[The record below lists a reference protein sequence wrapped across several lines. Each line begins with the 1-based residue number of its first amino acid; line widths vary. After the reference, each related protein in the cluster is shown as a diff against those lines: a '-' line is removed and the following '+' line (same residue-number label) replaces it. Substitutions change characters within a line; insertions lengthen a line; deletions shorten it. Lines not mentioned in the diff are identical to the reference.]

1 MEIPDGTQC
10 TSWHTL
16 HNVAQ
21 NAQLGTD
28 VSDGVPRGRTGQDN
42 KIRHNT
48 TQHKMNTTQRLA
60 DINSHTKLRVSE
72 IERLIRIH
80 RIIVP
85 PLSRRT
91 IVRLCEEGTFKTAA
105 RTSSRDPYL
114 IYEDS
119 FLEWVKSL
127 DLK

>member
-1 MEIPDGTQC
+1 M
-10 TSWHTL
+10 
-16 HNVAQ
+16 AQ
-21 NAQLGTD
+21 NAHLGTLCMIWHKMHNLAQMSQMAYLAD
-28 VSDGVPRGRTGQDN
+28 GRTGQDN

-91 IVRLCEEGTFKTAA
+91 IVRLCEEGIFKTVPRKAA
-105 RTSSRDPYL
+105 RDPYL
-114 IYEDS
+114 IYENS
-119 FLEWVKSL
+119 FLEWVKGL
-127 DLK
+127 D